1 MDFLNEN
8 NLLSN
13 NQHGFRKHHSCQTQ
27 LLSTVDDWAK
37 SLDKGKSTHAIF
49 LDFAKAFDSVP
60 HHRLLIKL
68 ENVGIR
74 GKLLKWIEA
83 FLTNRY
89 QRVLLDGQAS
99 NYMGTSNIRC
109 PQGSILGP
117 LLFLLYVNDIGD
129 NLKSPNKLFADDCI
143 VYKEIKERPD
153 CEVLQ
158 RDIQTLYRWTQD
170 WHLNILEVTNKR
182 KPIRFTYKLNDD
194 SLDQVEAFKYL
205 GVIIDKKLS
214 WSEHVNHVKGKV
226 LNLLRRS
233 LHGCSKTAKA
243 RTYTALVRPHLETC
257 SPVWSPHQKQLK
269 QSLENVQKRASRWVC
284 AKWDASHFK
293 WTKTYE
299 ECCNELNWQIIKGSF
314 QINSTKVCK

>member
-1 MDFLNEN
+1 MASEN
-8 NLLSN
+8 ITPA
-13 NQHGFRKHHSCQTQ
+13 KTQ

-60 HHRLLIKL
+60 HRRLLIKL

-99 NYMGTSNIRC
+99 NWERVTSGV

-143 VYKEIKERPD
+143 VYKEIKERQD

-158 RDIQTLYRWTQD
+158 RDIQTYTD
-170 WHLNILEVTNKR
+170 GH
-182 KPIRFTYKLNDD
+182 
-194 SLDQVEAFKYL
+194 
-205 GVIIDKKLS
+205 
-214 WSEHVNHVKGKV
+214 
-226 LNLLRRS
+226 
-233 LHGCSKTAKA
+233 KTG
-243 RTYTALVRPHLETC
+243 
-257 SPVWSPHQKQLK
+257 
-269 QSLENVQKRASRWVC
+269 N
-284 AKWDASHFK
+284 
-293 WTKTYE
+293 
-299 ECCNELNWQIIKGSF
+299 
-314 QINSTKVCK
+314 